1 MKSIVASPIFV
12 CFLFSA
18 VCRPGNTFAMAKS
31 MVQAA
36 VAATDIQA
44 RHEQK
49 LKEAKD
55 ASEAGAAPNRL
66 DTQDVSRKP

>member
-1 MKSIVASPIFV
+1 MEGGFGVDA
-12 CFLFSA
+12 
-18 VCRPGNTFAMAKS
+18 GNTFAMAKS

-49 LKEAKD
+49 LKEMKEQA
-55 ASEAGAAPNRL
+55 EGAGLPNRL
-66 DTQDVSRKP
+66 DTQDVSRYQSALSVAR

>member
-1 MKSIVASPIFV
+1 
-12 CFLFSA
+12 
-18 VCRPGNTFAMAKS
+18 MAKS

-49 LKEAKD
+49 LKEAKE
-55 ASEAGAAPNRL
+55 ASEAGAMPNRL
-66 DTQDVSRKP
+66 DTQDVIPKP